1 MDQALVFVVFATQKR
16 LVTDKQVRR
25 LFALMKLEKNRDIAA
40 LVKKVVFDEL
50 QFFRTNSTSQSGM
63 CVKPKKVLNLMRPVW
78 SVEFL
83 RECG

>member
-1 MDQALVFVVFATQKR
+1 MVQMRTRIMNQLQAVARK
-16 LVTDKQVRR
+16 
-25 LFALMKLEKNRDIAA
+25 A